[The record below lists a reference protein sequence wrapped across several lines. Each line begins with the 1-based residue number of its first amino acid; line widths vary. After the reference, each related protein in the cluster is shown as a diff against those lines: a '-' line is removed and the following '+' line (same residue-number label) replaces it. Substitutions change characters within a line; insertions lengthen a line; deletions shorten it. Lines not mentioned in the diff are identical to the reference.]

1 MSKGDDSLNF
11 TLFVAAAKASLATVA
26 AQRACRVKRS
36 ETFRVGLVGL
46 ATPECS
52 ALAFHGGTHAVE
64 AVAFASVAGHRVL
77 DVEVLGAFPG
87 EPGAQLSQVAL
98 VGGLPARRAGRLQ
111 FAVITAGA
119 IRAVG
124 FSL

>member
-64 AVAFASVAGHRVL
+64 AVAFAAVAGHGVL
-77 DVEVLGAFPG
+77 EVQVLRTLACK
-87 EPGAQLSQVAL
+87 PGAQLGQVTL
-98 VGGLPARRAGRLQ
+98 VGGFAARSPWTLQ
-111 FAVITAGA
+111 TATEN
-119 IRAVG
+119 I
-124 FSL
+124 FQ